1 MTDLAQLIADLESA
15 QVGSLHYDKRILAAL
30 GFTWRGMA
38 YWNSQEQWKGSAALT
53 QSIDAIVALIERKLP
68 GWVRS
73 IDYDPTNSIKSA
85 VSLAPTFWPHWDS
98 AADVGGVVGGGATEP
113 LAACSALLR
122 ALQAQ
127 QETS

>member
-1 MTDLAQLIADLESA
+1 MSDLGQLIADLESA

-53 QSIDAIVALIERKLP
+53 RSMDAIVALIERKLP
-68 GWVRS
+68 GWHIQVERHPDFCDATLWPS
-73 IDYDPTNSIKSA
+73 PD
-85 VSLAPTFWPHWDS
+85 APYWLTH
-98 AADVGGVVGGGATEP
+98 AATMP
-113 LAACSALLR
+113 LALCASFLR

-127 QETS
+127 QEGSEDA

>member
-1 MTDLAQLIADLESA
+1 MSDLGQLIADLESA

-53 QSIDAIVALIERKLP
+53 QSIDAIVALIARKLP
-68 GWVRS
+68 GRAWMLSSPDKLLSHPLCQGEVAEGEFS
-73 IDYDPTNSIKSA
+73 FETTKGC
-85 VSLAPTFWPHWDS
+85 APTP
-98 AADVGGVVGGGATEP
+98 A
-113 LAACSALLR
+113 LALCIAFLR

-127 QETS
+127 QEVLNAPS

>member
-53 QSIDAIVALIERKLP
+53 RSMDAAVALIELRLP
-68 GWVRS
+68 CARWEAVTTGFKPGAS
-73 IDYDPTNSIKSA
+73 IVDA
-85 VSLAPTFWPHWDS
+85 R
-98 AADVGGVVGGGATEP
+98 GVWQAGSYAETAP
-113 LAACSALLR
+113 LALCIAFLR

-127 QETS
+127 QETSEDE